1 MRGERIL
8 VLNASRVLIVAL
20 SISSVVLTSGRAQE
34 TFSARLT
41 MMPIDEVNRGLVTG
55 EGSASASIDDESLAI
70 SGSFTGL
77 QGAATAAR
85 LHKSLD
91 RGIRGPALYDLEVE
105 SATEGSFSGE
115 IELTPDQVELL
126 LDGRLYITIYSQS
139 APEGNLWGWLLQ

>member
-1 MRGERIL
+1 ML
-8 VLNASRVLIVAL
+8 VANTRRALFLSLFLCAALIVPAH
-20 SISSVVLTSGRAQE
+20 AQNAF
-34 TFSARLT
+34 TTRLT

-55 EGSASASIDDESLAI
+55 SGSASASLDDETLI
-70 SGSFTGL
+70 ITGSFTGL
-77 QGAATAAR
+77 RGPATVVR
-85 LHKSLD
+85 LHESLD

-105 SATEGSFSGE
+105 NATEGSFSGE

>member
-1 MRGERIL
+1 ML
-8 VLNASRVLIVAL
+8 VANASRALIAVLFICSAL
-20 SISSVVLTSGRAQE
+20 LTTAHAQE
-34 TFSARLT
+34 TFTARLT

-55 EGSASASIDDESLAI
+55 EGSASASLDDETLAI
-70 SGSFTGL
+70 TGSFTGL
-77 QGAATAAR
+77 QGPSTAAR
-85 LHKSLD
+85 LHESLD
-91 RGIRGPALYDLEVE
+91 RGIRGPALYDLDVE